1 MQRQTAQLVACA
13 MVLAALVVSGVVW
26 FVGARDRG
34 LEAADA
40 DRGGGATLDP
50 SHYLRRTAVVRDALH
65 RLAGDAKAGVEPGEY
80 ERRLADVTA
89 AVTKWRASLTPEE
102 KEKSS
107 AALVDAA
114 FAGLTS
120 YGSSSRPAATEPVTR
135 LQSVDADLRS
145 LDQALAAGR

>member
-1 MQRQTAQLVACA
+1 
-13 MVLAALVVSGVVW
+13 MVLAALVVTGVVW
-26 FVGARDRG
+26 YIGARNRVLDPYG
-34 LEAADA
+34 AA

-65 RLAGDAKAGVEPGEY
+65 RLAADAREGAQPAEY
-80 ERRLADVTA
+80 ERRLADATA
-89 AVTKWRASLTPEE
+89 AVAKWRESLTPEE
-102 KEKSS
+102 KDRSS
-107 AALVDAA
+107 AALVEAA

-120 YGSSSRPAATEPVTR
+120 YASSRPAATEPVAR

>member
-1 MQRQTAQLVACA
+1 
-13 MVLAALVVSGVVW
+13 MVLAALVVTGVVW
-26 FVGARDRG
+26 YAGAHNRG
-34 LEAADA
+34 LDPGAD
-40 DRGGGATLDP
+40 DRSGGATLDP

-65 RLAGDAKAGVEPGEY
+65 RLAADARAGVEPAEY
-80 ERRLADVTA
+80 ERRLADVTGV
-89 AVTKWRASLTPEE
+89 VTKWRASLTPEE

-107 AALVDAA
+107 AELVDAA

-120 YGSSSRPAATEPVTR
+120 YASTTRPATEPVTR